1 MQPLVNR
8 MAAKLPTWKSQLM
21 QKPGRLP
28 LSSLCLDQSQSTS
41 YLCWH
46 HQRRPSGSWR
56 KSREDYSGKDPS
68 MSTVGAALPTS
79 LGGLGVKDLEGTGLA
94 VRVRWQGLGHTDNI
108 RAWSGLDLQLTTE
121 ERDFFFP
128 ILPWHL
134 GKGWHPQTQ
143 TQTKNC
149 RWRFGCQPLGSGHS
163 WHNRGA
169 WIRTWSSGTWS
180 STPAY
185 PWTTTNSSC

>member
-1 MQPLVNR
+1 
-8 MAAKLPTWKSQLM
+8 
-21 QKPGRLP
+21 
-28 LSSLCLDQSQSTS
+28 
-41 YLCWH
+41 
-46 HQRRPSGSWR
+46 
-56 KSREDYSGKDPS
+56 

-134 GKGWHPQTQ
+134 GKG
-143 TQTKNC
+143 
-149 RWRFGCQPLGSGHS
+149 
-163 WHNRGA
+163 
-169 WIRTWSSGTWS
+169 
-180 STPAY
+180 
-185 PWTTTNSSC
+185 